1 VLLYYLGQ
9 MASMKDLIPL
19 TFWRMITLAVVGAI
33 HFTPLPSIAAPQ
45 PTTSIV
51 SRTPKHSELDLTLQ
65 VEKLQNQVW
74 QLLRSDISMQ
84 QGDRL
89 RYRVKGNNQSQF
101 SLAQV
106 VITQPIPKQA
116 TYVLDSTTGLHSA
129 AVTFSIDDGKTYL
142 TNPIIS
148 VQQNH
153 EMITQKAPA
162 EAYTHI
168 RWQLLGELASQGPID
183 LTYQVKVR

>member
-1 VLLYYLGQ
+1 

-33 HFTPLPSIAAPQ
+33 HFTPLPSIAALQ
-45 PTTSIV
+45 PIASIV
-51 SRTPKHSELDLTLQ
+51 PRTPKHSKLDLILQ

-74 QLLRSDISMQ
+74 QPLISDTSMQ

-106 VITQPIPKQA
+106 VITQPIPKET

-129 AVTFSIDDGKTYL
+129 TVTFSIDDGKTYM

-148 VQQNH
+148 VQRSN
-153 EMITQKAPA
+153 EVITQKAPA

-168 RWQLLGELASQGPID
+168 RWQLSGELLPQAPIE
-183 LTYQVKVR
+183 LIYQVKVR